1 MDYYMPVKSRTILQP
16 PPPLPNL
23 LPYKDLIDP
32 FCLSPH
38 QYDFSR
44 IKTPQSNATTTT
56 TTSNSTAA
64 VKPITKNICTTTN
77 SDASQSTSDHP
88 SQAVANIIRDLVTMA
103 KLNNAENNVN
113 PTSCDTTINYDDND
127 EQSESLFDT
136 GKLRSS
142 TFVENDLTSAR
153 PYNDTLKKKYSLQA
167 QQQYSRDLRTYVPK
181 ILLNNQNVTPIGG
194 DRLSN
199 SNSNT
204 SLHLDNLA
212 RHISAM
218 EETVKASW
226 RQQQQQQEQIP
237 QRRQS
242 ILKNPLTTSNANSDF
257 KTNKIVQPQK
267 VVTHMDNQNKKKIS
281 LSNSESTSSQ
291 ENNTTSIFQA
301 SKFNVENPK
310 PKYVLT
316 KVSRHIEKTII
327 REKIGKWVPI
337 NTTNPLRGH

>member
-1 MDYYMPVKSRTILQP
+1 MMDYYMPVKSRTILQP
-16 PPPLPNL
+16 PPPLPHL
-23 LPYKDLIDP
+23 SPYKDLIDP
-32 FCLSPH
+32 FCLSPL

-56 TTSNSTAA
+56 TISNSTAA
-64 VKPITKNICTTTN
+64 VKPINKNTTTTTN
-77 SDASQSTSDHP
+77 SEASQSTSDHP
-88 SQAVANIIRDLVTMA
+88 SQAVANIIRDLVSMA
-103 KLNNAENNVN
+103 KLNNAEKNFS

-153 PYNDTLKKKYSLQA
+153 PYNDTLKKKHSLQA
-167 QQQYSRDLRTYVPK
+167 QQQHSRDLRTYVPK
-181 ILLNNQNVTPIGG
+181 ILSNNQNVTPIGG

-218 EETVKASW
+218 EETVKTSW
-226 RQQQQQQEQIP
+226 KQQQEKQIP

-242 ILKNPLTTSNANSDF
+242 ILKNPLTVSNPYSDL

-267 VVTHMDNQNKKKIS
+267 EVTHFENQNKKKIS
-281 LSNSESTSSQ
+281 LSSNKSTSSQ
-291 ENNTTSIFQA
+291 EKNTTSIFQA
-301 SKFNVENPK
+301 SQFNVEK

-337 NTTNPLRGH
+337 NSTNPLRGH